1 MEKTRTRFGSI
12 LKSLMEEKGITAV
25 TLSKMIRVH
34 RTDVPHYISGT
45 RQPADQEKI
54 QQICEVMMLSPEDT
68 HTLLDAWK
76 VDRIG
81 IDLYE
86 RRMYVHRFLS
96 NLNEVLQRPEIFDLS
111 ASSEEAGI
119 PAAFPN
125 YEDTD
130 TEQKIPALRRLF
142 GVSELTEA
150 MMLLLLEETRG
161 EKSEVLLLAQP
172 DLDFPMNLFSTIIT
186 RNPDCSIRHILCLEN
201 SKRNR
206 NGLVNLEYLNRML
219 PSLSSVNYQPVYC
232 YYSINDVFSSMN
244 ILPCVLVTE
253 KRVLL
258 FSKNC
263 KEGLLVSDNTITEF
277 YREKFRE
284 LFAKCIPMA
293 EKVPDPRG
301 ILDFYRPHLDNLHDC
316 PAFDIAEQPCFLR
329 FLDMDMITRRLH
341 KELRESPFYP
351 ALEEYLSALND
362 PAIQLTCYFIKD
374 GVERFL
380 ETGRVDEVPEIFY
393 DPFSKQERHDILKRL
408 YQYYSNKNCEIRMLR
423 TGYGSITKNISMFST
438 EGLTTIECPLKNR
451 STKIF
456 AFTEKSITDTIFDYL
471 KSLED
476 ESALYSKEET
486 MEYLKAL
493 LK

>member
-301 ILDFYRPHLDNLHDC
+301 ILDFYRPHLDSLHDC
-316 PAFDIAEQPCFLR
+316 LAFDIAEQPCFLPPYPDEIAYPAAAGLAAGSPLVAVNAVNHVFFAGR
-329 FLDMDMITRRLH
+329 RQPDVLRLH
-341 KELRESPFYP
+341 GAARRIDHADF
-351 ALEEYLSALND
+351 D
-362 PAIQLTCYFIKD
+362 IQLIAPLFPGT
-374 GVERFL
+374 
-380 ETGRVDEVPEIFY
+380 VPVLHVS
-393 DPFSKQERHDILKRL
+393 FSPL
-408 YQYYSNKNCEIRMLR
+408 SKNPINL
-423 TGYGSITKNISMFST
+423 
-438 EGLTTIECPLKNR
+438 
-451 STKIF
+451 
-456 AFTEKSITDTIFDYL
+456 
-471 KSLED
+471 
-476 ESALYSKEET
+476 
-486 MEYLKAL
+486 
-493 LK
+493 

>member
-1 MEKTRTRFGSI
+1 MEKTRTRFGSY
-12 LKSLMEEKGITAV
+12 LKSLMEEKGITTVA
-25 TLSKMIRVH
+25 LSKMIRVH

-45 RQPADQEKI
+45 RQPADPEKI
-54 QQICEVMMLSPEDT
+54 LRICEAMMLSPEET
-68 HTLLDAWK
+68 NNLLEAWK

-86 RRMYVHRFLS
+86 RRKYVHRFLS
-96 NLNEVLQRPEIFDLS
+96 NLNEILQGGGETLDLS
-111 ASSEEAGI
+111 EYSAEPDN
-119 PAAFPN
+119 PAALADN
-125 YEDTD
+125 EDTESKL
-130 TEQKIPALRRLF
+130 TTIRRLF

-150 MMLLLLEETRG
+150 MMMLLLEETRS
-161 EKSEVLLLAQP
+161 EKPEVFLLAQP
-172 DLDFPMNLFSTIIT
+172 DMDFPMNLFSTIIS

-201 SKRNR
+201 SRRNR

-244 ILPCVLVTE
+244 VLPCLLVAG
-253 KRVLL
+253 KHLLL
-258 FSKNC
+258 FSRDC
-263 KEGLLVSDNTITEF
+263 KEALLIGENSITEF
-277 YREKFRE
+277 YREKFLE

-293 EKVPDPRG
+293 EKVPDPVG
-301 ILDFYRPHLDNLHDC
+301 ILDFYRPHLESLHDC
-316 PAFDIAEQPCFLR
+316 LAFDIAEQPCFLR

-351 ALEEYLSALND
+351 ALEEYLGALND
-362 PAIQLTCYFIKD
+362 PAIRLTCYFIKE

-393 DPFSKQERHDILKRL
+393 DPFSVQERHDILRRIF
-408 YQYYSNKNCEIRMLR
+408 QYYLNKDCEIRMLR
-423 TGYGSITKNISMFST
+423 TEYGSITKNISMFST

-456 AFTEKSITDTIFDYL
+456 AFTEKSITDAIFDYL
-471 KSLED
+471 KSLEG
-476 ESALYSKEET
+476 EGALYSKEVT
-486 MEYLKAL
+486 MEYLRTL